1 MNSNTKKRLSAL
13 EGSRVGQDETRIII
27 RQIVS
32 ADGKQVEPTRLVSK
46 ADGRIWDRV
55 PTESHDEFEA
65 RAVSEIERSVR
76 SGVVC
81 LRPESS
87 TAHRRSD

>member
-1 MNSNTKKRLSAL
+1 MNPNIKKRLSVL

-32 ADGKQVEPTRLVSK
+32 ADGERVEPTRLVSK

-55 PTESHDEFEA
+55 PTESYDEFEA
-65 RAVSEIERSVR
+65 RAVSEIERSVG
-76 SGVVC
+76 SGTVSLHPGKVA
-81 LRPESS
+81 S
-87 TAHRRSD
+87 A